1 MRMDDRHASRCA
13 SHAQRGVVLIIAL
26 VTSIALA
33 GAALALVRA
42 SSAAATVGGNVHARR
57 AAALAASAAVE
68 RAVVDLLRDH
78 RIDPRADD
86 LPHNY
91 FASRQSGENA
101 RGIPR
106 VLQAIAD
113 YPAEAGVIDVDGGY
127 RVRHVIER
135 WCVLP
140 GDATRDN
147 CALSP
152 PGIDAAEGMRPPGKP
167 PRAPSYRLSVRVDGA
182 SGGALHAQA
191 ILSASHANPRVSLRV
206 LDE

>member
-1 MRMDDRHASRCA
+1 MNEGRPRRCA
-13 SHAQRGVVLIIAL
+13 WRAQRGVVLVIAL

-42 SSAAATVGGNVHARR
+42 SSTAAAVGGNVHARR

-68 RAVVDLLRDH
+68 RAVVDLLRDR

-86 LPHNY
+86 LAHNY
-91 FASRQSGENA
+91 FASRQTGDDA
-101 RGIPR
+101 RGVPR
-106 VLQAIAD
+106 VLQSPTD
-113 YPAEAGVIDVDGGY
+113 YPVEAAVIDVDGGY

-152 PGIDAAEGMRPPGKP
+152 PGVEAAQGIPTPGEP
-167 PRAPSYRLSVRVDGA
+167 PRVPSYRVSVRVDGP

-191 ILSASHANPRVSLRV
+191 ILSESHANPRVSMRV

>member
-1 MRMDDRHASRCA
+1 MDEGRASRCT
-13 SHAQRGVVLIIAL
+13 SRAQRGVVLVIAL

-42 SSAAATVGGNVHARR
+42 SSTTATVGGNVHARR

-78 RIDPRADD
+78 RIDPRGDD
-86 LPHNY
+86 LAHNY
-91 FASRQSGENA
+91 LASRQAGDDA
-101 RGIPR
+101 RGVPR
-106 VLQAIAD
+106 ALQATSD
-113 YPAEAGVIDVDGGY
+113 YPAEAPTIDFDGGP

-135 WCVLP
+135 WCALP
-140 GDATRDN
+140 GEATRDN

-152 PGIDAAEGMRPPGKP
+152 ASIETTQGMPPPGEP
-167 PRAPSYRLSVRVDGA
+167 PRVASYRVSVRVDGP
-182 SGGALHAQA
+182 SGGALYAQA

>member
-1 MRMDDRHASRCA
+1 MDDRRASPCA
-13 SHAQRGVVLIIAL
+13 RRAQRGVVLVIAL

-42 SSAAATVGGNVHARR
+42 SSTASIVGGNVHARR

-86 LPHNY
+86 LAHNY
-91 FASRQSGENA
+91 FASRQPGDDA
-101 RGIPR
+101 RGVPR
-106 VLQAIAD
+106 VLQSPAD
-113 YPAEAGVIDVDGGY
+113 YPHEAGVIDGDGGY

-135 WCVLP
+135 WCISP

-152 PGIDAAEGMRPPGKP
+152 PGVDAAQGTPPPGEP
-167 PRAPSYRLSVRVDGA
+167 PRVPSYRVSVRVDGP

-191 ILSASHANPRVSLRV
+191 ILSESHSNPRLSMRI